1 MKFGD
6 ILCFILFYSNPN
18 CAENEATAFR
28 WDTHS
33 ITIHEKDLGSES
45 ASSQLL
51 LGASSQIHNRREW
64 STAFEIIAQ

>member
-1 MKFGD
+1 MKSGGD

-18 CAENEATAFR
+18 CAEDNAAAFR

-33 ITIHEKDLGSES
+33 IMTREKDLGSES

-51 LGASSQIHNRREW
+51 LGASSQLFNRREG
-64 STAFEIIAQ
+64 STAFEIIV